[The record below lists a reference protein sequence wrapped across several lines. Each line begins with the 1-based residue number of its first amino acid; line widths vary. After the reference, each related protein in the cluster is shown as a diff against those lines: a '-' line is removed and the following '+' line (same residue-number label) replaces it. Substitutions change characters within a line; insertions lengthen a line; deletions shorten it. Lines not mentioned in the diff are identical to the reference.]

1 MRKFDN
7 ICVVLCHA
15 PTRPTI
21 EKKHIKKR
29 PRRHCF
35 PLEKSPLLHYNIG
48 VNLGVQMNP
57 TITDV
62 KKFLLAFFKQRHF
75 DDMPSPVQNRWND
88 LKKNRDFQGNMSKWA
103 SDLDGRQIPN
113 LDPASFKKLY
123 GLFQDVLQNMDSNRE
138 SLSSDGRAFL
148 NDYFGP
154 HKPFSQAQASTEAET
169 DFNELNDV
177 LTAHKAQINTILR
190 THNVLSDDFTIDD
203 LMSGLTS
210 KKYNTDPKF
219 RDKVLRIIDYI
230 NTYKNY
236 SEYWPENVPV
246 NFQYT
251 NNMDNWFTVNWN
263 QATTGVLFSTQY
275 QQMLSRLTREAKT
288 RDDFTK
294 CDTRGTITKQLNKA
308 LKETDYEN
316 PNSSNFVKP
325 KVPDEKDFF
334 QRAKDKVQDSYE
346 NYLKKFT
353 SSKAS
358 RIYFTVYSQ
367 EIIKAVDKEKI
378 KPTEGIDAIIN
389 AQGKITDRV
398 SSPTARE
405 HFKYL
410 CETLKEVKAL
420 VPSAYAGAMGNGRK
434 MRTVIREVIR
444 KAVKDG
450 KIDQAKT
457 ILEILSVCKYGYTD
471 SKTMNAIDK
480 IFKEDKDGF
489 LSNKGLSWNKNEGV
503 QFVTKAADKTLEY
516 LIRGAGRGIVLL
528 KNIYQKNR
536 TKFRGDAE
544 NLQNDINA
552 ANARR
557 QQECAAANTLATNY
571 QQQTQ
576 IQINA
581 NNQNLSQL
589 ANRAQ
594 DPIPNEQAAQQLEQN
609 KLPSLQQN
617 LNQARTD
624 TQARQTA
631 FDTISVQTQDAR
643 NRLQAEA
650 EYSQRHGTLSQE
662 INTINA
668 EMTKLQNEISALSNT
683 PIDDARKQ
691 ILTAQLME
699 QVKAHDEKSKELTD
713 LDNTHNAY
721 VGPNGQQAQDKQ
733 AENQYNTAQN
743 ALNAA
748 QTIENTAQQ
757 EYDDL
762 NNSIQSFRRYTT
774 ENEKLNQAI
783 HDSQEQMQ
791 NWDANHVDHYLELM
805 SYWDTLETIS
815 KTHSFELATKQVR
828 ARELARETRQL
839 GGKNVTKTH
848 AQWAAWQD
856 FQNYQYS

>member
-1 MRKFDN
+1 
-7 ICVVLCHA
+7 
-15 PTRPTI
+15 
-21 EKKHIKKR
+21 
-29 PRRHCF
+29 
-35 PLEKSPLLHYNIG
+35 
-48 VNLGVQMNP
+48 MNP

-62 KKFLLAFFKQRHF
+62 KEFLLAFFKQRHF

-88 LKKNRDFQGNMSKWA
+88 LKKNRDFQGDMRKWA
-103 SDLDGRQIPN
+103 SDLDGHQMPN
-113 LDPASFKKLY
+113 LHPDSLKKLY

-154 HKPFSQAQASTEAET
+154 YKPFRQAPASTEAET
-169 DFNELNDV
+169 DFNELNSV

-203 LMSGLTS
+203 LISGLTS

-236 SEYWPENVPV
+236 SEYWPENVHV
-246 NFQYT
+246 NFQHT
-251 NNMDNWFTVNWN
+251 DNMDNWFTVNWN
-263 QATTGVLFSTQY
+263 QATTGVLFSAQY

-316 PNSSNFVKP
+316 PNSPSFVKP

-334 QRAKDKVQDSYE
+334 QRAKEKVQDSYE

-358 RIYFTVYSQ
+358 RIYFSPFSQ

-389 AQGKITDRV
+389 AQSKIMDRV
-398 SSPTARE
+398 SASPTAGD
-405 HFKYL
+405 HFKYF

-420 VPSAYAGAMGNGRK
+420 VPSAYAGAMENGRK
-434 MRTVIREVIR
+434 MRTVVREVIR

-471 SKTMNAIDK
+471 SKTMDAIDK
-480 IFKEDKDGF
+480 IFKEDKEGF
-489 LSNKGLSWNKNEGV
+489 LSNKELSWNKTEGV
-503 QFVTKAADKTLEY
+503 RTVMKAADETLKF
-516 LIRGAGRGIVLL
+516 LIRSAGRGVALL

-536 TKFRGDAE
+536 TKFRGDAGA
-544 NLQNDINA
+544 LKADINA
-552 ANARR
+552 ENARR
-557 QQECAAANTLATNY
+557 QQEKAAAQALATNY

-576 IQINA
+576 IQIII
-581 NNQNLSQL
+581 NNQKLNQL

-609 KLPSLQQN
+609 KLPGLQQN
-617 LNQARTD
+617 LQQAQAE
-624 TQARQTA
+624 TQARQA
-631 FDTISVQTQDAR
+631 NFDTISAQTQEAR
-643 NRLQAEA
+643 GRLQAEA
-650 EYSQRHGTLSQE
+650 EYSQRHGALSQE
-662 INTINA
+662 IKDINA

-691 ILTAQLME
+691 MLTAQLTE
-699 QVKAHDEKSKELTD
+699 QIKAHDEKNKELTD
-713 LDNTHNAY
+713 LKNTHNAY
-721 VGPNGQQAQDKQ
+721 IGPNGQQAQDQQ
-733 AENQYNTAQN
+733 AENQYNTAQD
-743 ALNAA
+743 ALDAA
-748 QTIENTAQQ
+748 KKIENNAQK
-757 EYDDL
+757 EYNDL
-762 NNSIQSFRRYTT
+762 NNDIQDFRRHTT
-774 ENEKLNQAI
+774 ENANLNKAI
-783 HDSQEQMQ
+783 QDSQDTMA

-815 KTHSFELATKQVR
+815 KTHSFELATKKVR
-828 ARELARETRQL
+828 ARELKQESRQI
-839 GGKNVTKTH
+839 GGKNVTQTH
-848 AQWAAWQD
+848 AQWRAWQD
-856 FQNYQYS
+856 LQHYNYS

>member
-15 PTRPTI
+15 PPHPTI
-21 EKKHIKKR
+21 GKKSTSKKQ
-29 PRRHCF
+29 PPGHCF
-35 PLEKSPLLHYNIG
+35 PLENSPLLHYNIG
-48 VNLGVQMNP
+48 VNLGVQM
-57 TITDV
+57 ITDV
-62 KKFLLAFFKQRHF
+62 KEFLLAFFKQRHF
-75 DDMPSPVQNRWND
+75 DDMSAPVRNRWED
-88 LKKNRDFQGNMSKWA
+88 LRRNGDFQGQMSKWN
-103 SDLDGRQIPN
+103 SELEGHNLPN
-113 LDPASFKKLY
+113 LDPTSYKKLY
-123 GLFQDVLQNMDSNRE
+123 RLLQAVLQSMDSDRDN
-138 SLSSDGRAFL
+138 LSTDAKKFLDDYYGPYLLFGQAPASSEAKSDIDKL
-148 NDYFGP
+148 YNVIKDP
-154 HKPFSQAQASTEAET
+154 NNKSQVGTMLKT
-169 DFNELNDV
+169 HGV
-177 LTAHKAQINTILR
+177 LT
-190 THNVLSDDFTIDD
+190 DDFTIDD
-203 LMSGLTS
+203 LISGIGS
-210 KKYNTDPKF
+210 EKHNADPKF
-219 RDKVLRIIDYI
+219 RNKLLGVINYI
-230 NTYKNY
+230 NTYQGY
-236 SEYWPENVPV
+236 EEYWPKDTQIDFEHV
-246 NFQYT
+246 
-251 NNMDNWFTVNWN
+251 DKIEDWFSAQWT
-263 QATTGVLFSTQY
+263 QQTSQDFASQY
-275 QQMLSRLTREAKT
+275 QAILSRLTRESST
-288 RDDFTK
+288 RKDFVNH
-294 CDTRGTITKQLNKA
+294 DSNATITKQLNKA
-308 LKETDYEN
+308 LEQTNYED
-316 PNSSNFVKP
+316 PNSKEFIKP
-325 KVPDEKDFF
+325 KVPDEKNFF
-334 QRAKDKVQDSYE
+334 EKVKSWKEDTYE
-346 NYLKKFT
+346 NYLRKFV
-353 SSKAS
+353 SSKGS
-358 RIYFTVYSQ
+358 RIYFSPFSQ
-367 EIIKAVDKEKI
+367 EIIKAIDKEKI
-378 KPTEGIDAIIN
+378 KPTEGIDAIVN
-389 AQGKITDRV
+389 AQSKIMERI
-398 SSPTARE
+398 SASNTAKE

-410 CETLKEVKAL
+410 CESLQEVKKL

-434 MRTVIREVIR
+434 MRTVVREVIR

-471 SKTMNAIDK
+471 SKTMDAIDK

-536 TKFRGDAE
+536 TKFRGDAG

-557 QQECAAANTLATNY
+557 QQERAAANTLATNY

-576 IQINA
+576 IQIND
-581 NNQNLSQL
+581 NNQHLSQL
-589 ANRAQ
+589 ANRVQ

-609 KLPSLQQN
+609 KLPGLQQN

-650 EYSQRHGTLSQE
+650 EYSQRYGALVQE

-668 EMTKLQNEISALSNT
+668 EITKLQNEISALSNT

-691 ILTAQLME
+691 ILTAQLTE
-699 QVKAHDEKSKELTD
+699 QIKAHDEKNKELTD

-774 ENEKLNQAI
+774 ENENLNKAI
-783 HDSQEQMQ
+783 QDSQDTMA

-828 ARELARETRQL
+828 ARELARETRQI